1 MQNSYSGDLIMNTQ
15 LVESLVQI
23 IQSLSPEEQK
33 LLETHLA
40 EKNSNWQ
47 EVLGKIETNRQE
59 IYASR
64 QGKPFDLSIDEIIEE
79 MREERT
85 QDVLQACFGK

>member
-1 MQNSYSGDLIMNTQ
+1 MNTQ

-47 EVLGKIETNRQE
+47 EPIFR
-59 IYASR
+59 Y
-64 QGKPFDLSIDEIIEE
+64 
-79 MREERT
+79 
-85 QDVLQACFGK
+85 

>member
-1 MQNSYSGDLIMNTQ
+1 M
-15 LVESLVQI
+15 
-23 IQSLSPEEQK
+23 
-33 LLETHLA
+33 
-40 EKNSNWQ
+40 
-47 EVLGKIETNRQE
+47 GKIETNRQE

>member
-1 MQNSYSGDLIMNTQ
+1 MNTQ

-23 IQSLSPEEQK
+23 IQSLSPEEQQ
-33 LLETHLA
+33 LLQASLEQ
-40 EKNSNWQ
+40 KNSNWQ
-47 EVLGKIETNRQE
+47 EVLGKIEANRQK

-64 QGKPFDLSIDEIIEE
+64 QGKPFDISMDEIVEE

-85 QDVLQACFGK
+85 QDILQACFEK